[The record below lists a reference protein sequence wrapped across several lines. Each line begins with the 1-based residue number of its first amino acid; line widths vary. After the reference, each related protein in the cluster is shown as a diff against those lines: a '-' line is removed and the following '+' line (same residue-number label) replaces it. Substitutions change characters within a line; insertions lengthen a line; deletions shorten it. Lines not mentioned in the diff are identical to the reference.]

1 MDDSVVFGTDGL
13 PVVSNHVSMQAMC
26 RRRLAG
32 RDRSSKIGLALGLI
46 LLLWTP
52 ALSSQAAHDDSVL
65 DKIHKRLS
73 SSETLT
79 YHNPI
84 VFVGEISQL
93 GPVYQGVCKEAVNQD
108 VEFTISRLLFGDYP
122 DSLVRT
128 GYVNCTWKPL
138 PSPPFALHARVIV
151 YGEQFHHSVQCLDPV
166 EFTDERLKK
175 IESWIAA
182 IPHDLALQQD
192 RGDTVLWALHEPL
205 QDSVRLA
212 QHQGY
217 VFVGEVSRNQKVRQ
231 RRCASGVEQKVA
243 YRVSQV
249 LWNYANSLVGPGYEV
264 SKGFIDCRKTPQIPF
279 GEGTKVIVYC
289 EAEPGQGY
297 NCHAPVLFTDD
308 RLSKLQSWV
317 DELSRREGDPALLQI
332 HNRLRD
338 SLELGPSRPL
348 VLFGQ
353 ITRIDPPSYI
363 SRVSIPRYMHVAP
376 SRLLWGYNKAPEVLV
391 DCPFRDCSAVA
402 VGAKVIA
409 YCELLSVY
417 EGPPGRCSFASV
429 AFTDENVHRV
439 EEWVKQARQRQ
450 PALILERIR
459 KSLAAADRSDARR
472 VPSVYRGYVESIG
485 KAENGVPLEPFIDT
499 TGPQK
504 KAVNLLFWLPYGRT
518 PPAGEIGKPMITFC
532 YQKDDVCYIGEEPVG
547 IIEDSDETF
556 RAIQKLI
563 RPDG

>member
-1 MDDSVVFGTDGL
+1 M
-13 PVVSNHVSMQAMC
+13 VSNRLNMQAMC
-26 RRRLAG
+26 RRSRAG

-46 LLLWTP
+46 LLLWTS
-52 ALSSQAAHDDSVL
+52 ALSSQAERDDSVL
-65 DKIHKRLS
+65 DKRHKRLA
-73 SSETLT
+73 SSESLT

-93 GPVYQGVCKEAVNQD
+93 GPVYQSVCKEAVNQE
-108 VEFTISRLLFGDYP
+108 VEFTISLLLFGDHP

-138 PSPPFALHARVIV
+138 PSPSFTLHAPVIV
-151 YGEQFHHSVQCLDPV
+151 YCEQFDHSVQCLDPV
-166 EFTDERLKK
+166 GFSDERLKK

-205 QDSVRLA
+205 QDSERLA
-212 QHQGY
+212 QHRGFL
-217 VFVGEVSRNQKVRQ
+217 FVGEVSRNQKIRQ
-231 RRCASGVEQKVA
+231 RRCSSGVEQKVA

-249 LWNYANSLVGPGYEV
+249 LWNFANSLVGPGYEV
-264 SKGFIDCRKTPQIPF
+264 SKGFIDCRQTQRIPF

-308 RLSKLQSWV
+308 RLSKVQSLV
-317 DELSRREGDPALLQI
+317 DELRRTEGDPMLLQI

-338 SLELGPSRPL
+338 SLELGTSRPL

-363 SRVSIPRYMHVAP
+363 NAVTIPRYMHVTP

-391 DCPFRDCSAVA
+391 DCPFRDCSDVA
-402 VGAKVIA
+402 VGAKVIV

-417 EGPPGRCSFASV
+417 EGPPGRCSFASA
-429 AFTDENVHRV
+429 AFTDENVRRV
-439 EEWVKQARQRQ
+439 EEWVNQARQRQ
-450 PALILERIR
+450 PSLILERIR
-459 KSLAAADRSDARR
+459 KSLSASQPDPRW
-472 VPSVYRGYVESIG
+472 VPSVYRGHIESIG
-485 KAENGVPLEPFIDT
+485 KADNGVPLEHFIDT
-499 TGPQK
+499 TQRQK
-504 KAVNLLFWLPYGRT
+504 TTVNLMFRFPYGRT
-518 PPAGEIGKPMITFC
+518 PPAVEIGKPMITFC
-532 YQKDDVCYIGEEPVG
+532 YQKDDVCYIGEEAVG
-547 IIEDSDETF
+547 IIADSDETF
-556 RAIQKLI
+556 REIQRLI
-563 RPDG
+563 GPDR